1 MLPRN
6 SSIKWHAQKKIL
18 PESGGPVNAEA
29 NLLLYHPL
37 INMSSHVSTSN
48 QLSFHTSDQTTQE
61 EARERS
67 MRDDFK
73 LSSFLNKR
81 LNMAD

>member
-6 SSIKWHAQKKIL
+6 SSIKWHTQKKIL
-18 PESGGPVNAEA
+18 PESGGPLNAET

-61 EARERS
+61 EAEGEIHER
-67 MRDDFK
+67 
-73 LSSFLNKR
+73 
-81 LNMAD
+81 